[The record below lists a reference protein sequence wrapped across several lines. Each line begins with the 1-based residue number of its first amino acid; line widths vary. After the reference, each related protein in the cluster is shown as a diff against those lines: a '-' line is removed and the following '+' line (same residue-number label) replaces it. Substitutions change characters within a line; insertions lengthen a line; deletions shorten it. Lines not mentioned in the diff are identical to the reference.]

1 MTNQKY
7 YPYFGSDTSSVWDC
21 AAFVFLRRHF
31 EEKPVFASQNVD
43 RFFRLFLGKERAAT
57 GDIVVATTKNHLAK
71 TAAHEKFISRG
82 ISPIGNFL
90 WL

>member
-57 GDIVVATTKNHLAK
+57 GDLVVATTRNHLAK
-71 TAAHEKFISRG
+71 TAAH
-82 ISPIGNFL
+82 
-90 WL
+90 